1 MSVVLSDLSFS
12 FPNGRVVLSGL
23 NAAFGPGR
31 TGLIGVNGSGK
42 STLLRLITGELR
54 PASGSVTVTG
64 EVGYLP
70 QDLTLDTGAS
80 VASLLGIAGALDA
93 IAAIEA
99 GDVRPELFDAVGD
112 DWDVAD
118 RAQAWLSRLGL
129 GHVGLDDR
137 VRRLS
142 GGEAVVTALTALFLR
157 RPPVIVLDEPTNN
170 LDLDAR
176 RRLYAAVESWPGVM
190 LIVSHDRELL
200 ALMDQIAELTAPRGA
215 PGSPGGSLR
224 MYGGNLEAYEA
235 QLATEQAAA
244 RRAVAV
250 AEAGVRREKRDLMA
264 NQTKQARRDR
274 QGRAVAASGGLPR
287 IVAFARKRAAQE
299 TAGRSREIGLER
311 VAAAEERLGEA
322 EEAVRDDDTIK
333 IALPG
338 TAVPAGRTVLTV
350 RGLDGAWL
358 PWRPAVEGGES
369 SEEAALDEL
378 VVRGPERVALSGP
391 NGAGKTTLLRH
402 ITGELD
408 YLPDGLTVRLN
419 GAVGYLPQR
428 LDVLDESASVVENLR
443 AVAPAASV
451 NEVRAGLARFL
462 FRGTRADQPA
472 GTLSG
477 GERFR
482 AVLAALLLA
491 QPPPQLLLLDEPT
504 NNLDMASARQLSEA
518 LSSYQGALLVASH
531 DVPFLRSIGIS
542 RWLRLSRD
550 GRLRESAPSL
560 ALVAVVE
567 PERLGQAAARFI
579 GVRRVLE
586 HDVLHAEFGVAA
598 HCRREFLGRP
608 FQVLVVDERRL
619 LLLEVG
625 EPQAD
630 QRRDAHR
637 RRVAAYFVARGL
649 DGGQRPGH
657 RLGLT
662 HVAGVPQVG
671 IPRGQLDHARALGS
685 EQQRRSLLT
694 RTARHV
700 LAVPRLV
707 VLPSEIDVPVPQHR
721 YEDLHGLFETARAMI
736 EGQPER
742 LVLRLVPARA
752 DAQDQAP
759 VAHLVEGGGHLREDR
774 RITEGIAEHQG
785 ADLHPVCRFRQ
796 RGQHGPALPDPR
808 GRRTGAA
815 VHEMVGEP
823 DAVKAIRLRLLREL
837 TDRLVRTLVV
847 GLAIVH
853 QVEHQ
858 PDLHGGDANTGV

>member
-80 VASLLGIAGALDA
+80 VASLLGIAAALDA

-118 RAQAWLSRLGL
+118 RAVAWLSRLGL
-129 GHVGLDDR
+129 GHVGLGDR
-137 VRRLS
+137 VGRLS
-142 GGEAVVTALTALFLR
+142 GGEAVLTALAALFLR

-170 LDLDAR
+170 LDLAAR

-200 ALMDQIAELTAPRGA
+200 ALMDQIAELTDS
-215 PGSPGGSLR
+215 PGSPGDSLR

-244 RRAVAV
+244 RRAVSA

-274 QGRAVAASGGLPR
+274 QGRAVAASGSIPR
-287 IVAFARKRAAQE
+287 IVANARKRAAQE

-311 VAAAEERLGEA
+311 VAAAESRLAEA
-322 EEAVRDDDTIK
+322 EEAVRDDDTIR

-358 PWRPAVEGGES
+358 PWRPAVEADESGEVPG
-369 SEEAALDEL
+369 ALDEL
-378 VVRGPERVALSGP
+378 VVRGPERVALTGP
-391 NGAGKTTLLRH
+391 NGAGKTTLLRNV
-402 ITGELD
+402 TGEL
-408 YLPDGLTVRLN
+408 DGLTVRLN

-428 LDVLDESASVVENLR
+428 LDVLDESASVVENVR

-462 FRGTRADQPA
+462 FRGPRADQPA

-518 LSSYQGALLVASH
+518 LSCYQGALLVASH

-550 GRLRESAPSL
+550 GRLREIDPSL
-560 ALVAVVE
+560 ALLVRPACRDRAGA
-567 PERLGQAAARFI
+567 PRLF
-579 GVRRVLE
+579 
-586 HDVLHAEFGVAA
+586 
-598 HCRREFLGRP
+598 
-608 FQVLVVDERRL
+608 
-619 LLLEVG
+619 
-625 EPQAD
+625 
-630 QRRDAHR
+630 
-637 RRVAAYFVARGL
+637 
-649 DGGQRPGH
+649 
-657 RLGLT
+657 
-662 HVAGVPQVG
+662 AG
-671 IPRGQLDHARALGS
+671 AL
-685 EQQRRSLLT
+685 RWC
-694 RTARHV
+694 TAR
-700 LAVPRLV
+700 
-707 VLPSEIDVPVPQHR
+707 
-721 YEDLHGLFETARAMI
+721 
-736 EGQPER
+736 
-742 LVLRLVPARA
+742 
-752 DAQDQAP
+752 
-759 VAHLVEGGGHLREDR
+759 
-774 RITEGIAEHQG
+774 
-785 ADLHPVCRFRQ
+785 
-796 RGQHGPALPDPR
+796 
-808 GRRTGAA
+808 TG
-815 VHEMVGEP
+815 
-823 DAVKAIRLRLLREL
+823 
-837 TDRLVRTLVV
+837 T
-847 GLAIVH
+847 
-853 QVEHQ
+853 
-858 PDLHGGDANTGV
+858 